1 MRNLFLLFL
10 KYGHIFLFLFLE
22 FVCFILI
29 VRYNRAQNEIY
40 LNSANIVSGAIYSR
54 VNNVSE
60 YFKLD
65 EVADSLA
72 NENARL
78 RKLLYNSSYQS
89 VTNIDSIFNQD
100 SVFQYSYLVGKVVN
114 NSINLNNNK
123 FTINKGS
130 KDGVKPRMGII
141 NSNGVAGIIK
151 DVKKNYSVALSLLN
165 RQVKISASLKK
176 SGAFGSLAWKGV
188 DPNILNLEDIP
199 KHSLISIGDTVVTS
213 GYSSKF
219 PPELMVGVIDTFWL
233 EPGFNS
239 YTIEVDLN
247 NDLSRLNYVY
257 IIDNILIEEQSEIE
271 ALSQ

>member
-1 MRNLFLLFL
+1 MRNLFLLFI

-40 LNSANIVSGAIYSR
+40 LNSANIVSGAIYSK

-89 VTNIDSIFNQD
+89 VTNVDSIFNQD

-141 NSNGVAGIIK
+141 NSNGVVGIIK

-165 RQVKISASLKK
+165 RQVKISVSLKNNG
-176 SGAFGSLAWKGV
+176 SFGSLAWKGIY
-188 DPNILNLEDIP
+188 PNILNLEDVP
-199 KHSLISIGDTVVTS
+199 KHSNISIGDTVVTS

-219 PPELMVGVIDTFWL
+219 PPNLMIGVIDTFWL

-257 IIDNILIEEQSEIE
+257 IIDNILIEEQREIE

>member
-54 VNNVSE
+54 VNNVTE

-78 RKLLYNSSYQS
+78 RKLLYNSTYQS

-100 SVFQYSYLVGKVVN
+100 EVFQYSYIVGKVVN

-130 KDGVKPRMGII
+130 KDGIKARMGVI
-141 NSNGVAGIIK
+141 NSNGIAGIIK
-151 DVKKNYSVALSLLN
+151 DVKKNYSVGISLLN
-165 RQVKISASLKK
+165 RQVKISASLKQNG
-176 SGAFGSLAWKGV
+176 SFGSLAWRGS
-188 DPNILNLEDIP
+188 DPKILNLEDIP
-199 KHSLISIGDTVVTS
+199 KHAAISVGDTVVTS

-219 PPELMVGVIDTFWL
+219 PSDLIIGVIDTFWI

-239 YTIEVDLN
+239 YTIEVKLN

-257 IIDNILIEEQSEIE
+257 VIDNILIEEQQEIE
-271 ALSQ
+271 EKSQ